1 MKTIDIPTLILD
13 EKKCRRNIRRMAEKA
28 RKHKLKFRPH
38 FKTHQSLEI
47 GRWFKEEGV
56 EAITVSSLLMA
67 EYFAPEWEDIT
78 VAFPVNLREMDRLN
92 ALAGKIKLNVLI
104 ESAEAVSLLNE
115 KLTAPVGFFIKIDV
129 GSHRTGLQP
138 DDYTTI
144 NEILRLS
151 STGSLLQFKGF
162 LSHAGHT
169 YHAKSKEEILNIHQQ
184 ELRQMQ
190 TLKEHYVNQ
199 WPELLLSVG
208 DTPSCS
214 IADDFSGMDEI
225 RPGNF
230 VFYDVMQSQLEVC
243 EPEDIAV
250 AVACPVAARHPERN
264 EIVVY
269 GGAVHLSK
277 DRLQQWPEGDIYG
290 FVALPENNGWGK
302 LINDLS
308 VTRLSQE
315 HGIVSVPEQFFQEIH
330 IGDLLFILPVHSCLT
345 ADMYCSY
352 TATNGRK
359 IKKTRSI

>member
-13 EKKCRRNIRRMAEKA
+13 EKKCIRNIQRMADKA
-28 RKHKLKFRPH
+28 RRHNLHFRPH

-47 GRWFKEEGV
+47 GGWFKEEGV
-56 EAITVSSLLMA
+56 NSITVSSLLMA
-67 EYFAPEWEDIT
+67 EYFSTEWDDIT
-78 VAFPVNLREMDRLN
+78 VAFPVNPRETDRLN
-92 ALAGKIKLNVLI
+92 ALAGKIKVNILI
-104 ESAEAVSLLNE
+104 ESAEVVALLHE
-115 KLTAPVGFFIKIDV
+115 KLKWTVGFFVKIDT

-190 TLKEHYVNQ
+190 TLKGHYVNQ

-230 VFYDVMQSQLEVC
+230 VFYDLMQSQLGVC

-277 DRLQQWPEGDIYG
+277 DHLQQWPEGDIYG
-290 FVALPENNGWGK
+290 CVALPENNGWGK